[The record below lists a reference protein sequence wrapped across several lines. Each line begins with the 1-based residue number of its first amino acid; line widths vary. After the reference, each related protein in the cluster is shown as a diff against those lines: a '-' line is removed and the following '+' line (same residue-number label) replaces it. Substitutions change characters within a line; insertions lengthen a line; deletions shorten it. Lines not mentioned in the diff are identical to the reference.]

1 MNISTIQPPPL
12 PEVTWTTVNAQEK
25 DADFLKLRLL
35 NKRTRA
41 RISHQPLDLNVHEGK
56 GAYLVVSN
64 LKGWFA
70 AIARNAQGQSQ
81 LVFSSLKDLRE
92 FILSSRVEGE
102 DAFVPKRVVRMAA
115 QPVYLALALHDE
127 RLIVGFADGSISIY
141 SAPTVFAPGEGD
153 IEPLRAFPPSPP
165 GPLRQILGNPGDL
178 PELVAVRRDAES
190 GVEGI
195 SVEILDVKELQS
207 LGGWRTGGIAGSVPV
222 SIAWSAKGKQLALGL
237 KSGDIVTYSPTDTS
251 SVKLHVPKPPSLG
264 DFSVASVLWLSNQAF
279 YGIYI
284 PAADRSPEAP
294 QKHILT
300 QYDSKTN
307 SASQT
312 EFETPYYASP
322 ALRPPGAFMVVM
334 RNWNPTK
341 ILLFVGDSTSSDI
354 GLIGSVNESDNGET
368 WCNLTLEETST
379 PSVPLDKDAED
390 TIPLALDVDLTSSQ
404 GEQAASASPI
414 LYLYA
419 SDGTFQAWFIS
430 NEEGDPYPG
439 MVAPS
444 PVTASP
450 DGQPSQSVDKLPA
463 ATPFSQ
469 PPVNATAFA
478 SNTFGSTTPAFGQTR
493 GSSFG
498 GSLTQPEYT
507 KTTFGQTNMPAPAG
521 SSGFGQQPAPAFGQ
535 TSAFGQTAGAST
547 FGGTT
552 KSAFGQGPASGFGA
566 FGSVGPLKFG
576 STGFGF
582 GNADS
587 PAPGTT
593 AAPPEALAADAASP
607 EAEMSDADGDD
618 TGKLD
623 GLSLGA
629 TTGANKSEDKTVNSM
644 FGTFA
649 KPTTPQQLTAGSGGT
664 SLATSFGV
672 SGNVQSSGFL
682 KPASGFGAFL
692 KPAASQFTSKDSS
705 SDKETK
711 TSPAFGSSGF
721 GMTGFGTARPHP
733 GFGQPAFGQSSFGS
747 STAFGKPSS
756 FGSSS
761 SLTSSSNGDNTST
774 GFGAFAGASKSF
786 GSFTQGDNTSVG
798 QQAQSVPSKLSEAP
812 SITMASSTEDS
823 GKGSA
828 PSSATES
835 KSTAPFSAPTNSSS
849 GFDSTKPSTSPFGTE
864 TQTSSK
870 LPGTPSGESSSGD
883 SVNRTLSPSSQ
894 DQKQATF
901 STPVARGQSPASSPE
916 GTPTPQK
923 KSGPAWLKDDSFVDS
938 GDESVTSPTTEPST
952 TPFGTPAASMFRT
965 SGAVPSG
972 GAFGNLTATPSAFR
986 PAEGFGAFGASL
998 KTSSSSPFANPKP
1011 ISVNAFS
1018 TPAKPVSA
1026 FGAGGSGPSGAFG
1039 SSRDSTTPKFGTP
1052 STPTASNVFGKS
1064 SFGTPATP
1072 TPVSTTP
1079 LTTPVPNAFN
1089 AYSGTGG
1096 FSAFAKAG
1104 KPSSFSDLLKSQ
1116 KDGETS
1122 ISTSARGIGSSKE
1135 NKDIDASFVSVSKP
1149 EEVDHDNLPPTPSTH
1164 GTFDEEEQNIDDE
1177 DEDDEEEHDDDASS
1191 FLSESFSE
1199 EPDEEE
1205 GEEGEGV
1212 EESEADSE
1220 NEDSEEGSEEQD
1232 EEALSRTETQ
1242 SPAAIPLPST
1252 PEPEKSTP
1260 KSASIDE
1267 KKGHGPQ
1274 DDSSAGARKGIPEE
1288 AMPKPVSSQP
1298 TLSTSTKPTSSETVV
1313 VQVPGDNASVK
1324 GSIPSKPS
1332 ASAFTKPGASAIPTL
1347 FGKQIPSTG
1356 MPATGSSKANSPS
1369 PPLYT
1374 PESAG
1379 APATKPPGQRVLSP
1393 LVETES
1399 MTPPSSP
1406 SQQGE
1411 QSLFSA
1417 PKPVG
1422 PAISA
1427 GFGGFGLPGS
1437 RPTRSS
1443 PLAATPLAD
1452 EENKAS
1458 PGNQASQTIAP
1469 VPKPRPASPRTPFG
1483 QVPSA
1488 TGQQKPPVSI
1498 FPKPGEPQRQSPT
1511 PFSAGT
1517 STLPLKPTQFDAPA
1531 QGPATSS
1538 SFFRPPLSSAQNSS
1552 VSSPNAPFIMPPS
1565 APTGPDG
1572 KPASG
1577 LGNATSINNFRSGGA
1592 PAQQFPQPSI
1602 QPPPPVQTTFESS
1615 MQRECQNLYLAMEE
1629 EFEQLAKMSKAAL
1642 AMRTNWGRPTGMT
1655 HSKETLRDRT
1665 KWSFGDLE
1673 AFSKVIKDVEN
1684 DVLAVYRL
1692 KDEFLPLIREAE
1704 STLLKAETRKEEII
1718 RISKAKTD
1726 PEFARILKARTLDPD
1741 ASETQ
1746 SQLRRQIRL
1755 INDRVEQLEAHL
1767 KSCKKRLEEH
1777 RKGKSSIKA
1786 PSLDTVTRIYR
1797 NIDVAI
1803 EAESEQIETLASR
1816 IAKINI
1822 DDLDMALHGTP
1833 SPRRRRI
1840 ENGSRSLS
1848 QSDDKDDDRE
1858 PTSRPQVTPFIAA
1871 STAAALN
1878 AERSAMR
1885 LKNALLNARKTPLLN
1900 TQASQPGRRVLT
1912 LDDLMR
1918 QGSGIGN
1925 ASTLS
1930 ELPAELGLSSDP
1942 LGTPEQEDT
1951 GSESQRR
1958 PPRHFAHAKPVKL
1971 GKTQSPVPS
1980 SIAAFSWGP
1989 VPKANPV
1996 SSLPFEIKPVFDS
2009 KKPVS

>member
-1 MNISTIQPPPL
+1 MNISTIQLPPL
-12 PEVTWTTVNAQEK
+12 PDVTWTTGNAQEK

-41 RISHQPLDLNVHEGK
+41 SISHQPLDLNVHEGK

-70 AIARNAQGQSQ
+70 AITRNVQGQSRLE

-92 FILSSRVEGE
+92 FILSSKVEGE
-102 DAFVPKRVVRMAA
+102 DDFVPKRVVRMAA

-141 SAPTVFAPGEGD
+141 SASTVFTPGEGD
-153 IEPLRAFPPSPP
+153 IEPLRTFPPSPP

-190 GVEGI
+190 GAEGI

-207 LGGWRTGGIAGSVPV
+207 LGGWRTGGIAGPVPV

-300 QYDSKTN
+300 QFDPKTN
-307 SASQT
+307 SVSQT

-341 ILLFVGDSTSSDI
+341 VLLFVGDSTSSDI

-390 TIPLALDVDLTSSQ
+390 TIPLALDVDLTSGQ

-419 SDGTFQAWFIS
+419 SDGTFQAWFIT
-430 NEEGDPYPG
+430 NDEGGPYPG
-439 MVAPS
+439 MVTPS

-469 PPVNATAFA
+469 PPANPATFT
-478 SNTFGSTTPAFGQTR
+478 SNTFGGTTLAFGQTP
-493 GSSFG
+493 GGGFG
-498 GSLTQPEYT
+498 GLLTQPEHT
-507 KTTFGQTNMPAPAG
+507 KTTFGQTNMPTPAG

-535 TSAFGQTAGAST
+535 TTDAST
-547 FGGTT
+547 FGGTA
-552 KSAFGQGPASGFGA
+552 KSAFGQGPASGFGT
-566 FGSVGPLKFG
+566 FGSAGPPKFG
-576 STGFGF
+576 STGFGY
-582 GNADS
+582 GNANS
-587 PAPGTT
+587 PAPGTIAT
-593 AAPPEALAADAASP
+593 PTEARAADAASP
-607 EAEMSDADGDD
+607 EAEMSDADGGDA
-618 TGKLD
+618 GKLD
-623 GLSLGA
+623 GLSLGE
-629 TTGANKSEDKTVNSM
+629 TTDTNKSEDKAVNSM
-644 FGTFA
+644 FGSFA
-649 KPTTPQQLTAGSGGT
+649 KPTTPQQSTVGFGST
-664 SLATSFGV
+664 SPATSFGV
-672 SGNVQSSGFL
+672 FSNVQGTGFL

-692 KPAASQFTSKDSS
+692 KPAESQFASKDSN

-711 TSPAFGSSGF
+711 PSPAFGSSGF
-721 GMTGFGTARPHP
+721 GMTGFGTARPHS

-747 STAFGKPSS
+747 STAVGQPSS

-761 SLTSSSNGDNTST
+761 PLTSSSNGNSTSA
-774 GFGAFAGASKSF
+774 GFGAFAGVSKGF
-786 GSFTQGDNTSVG
+786 GSFTQGDNASVG

-828 PSSATES
+828 PSSAIES
-835 KSTAPFSAPTNSSS
+835 KSTAPFSGPTNASS
-849 GFDSTKPSTSPFGTE
+849 GFDSTKPSTSPYVTE
-864 TQTSSK
+864 AQTSNK
-870 LPGTPSGESSSGD
+870 LPGAPSGESSSGD
-883 SVNRTLSPSSQ
+883 SGSRTLSPSSQ
-894 DQKQATF
+894 DQKQSTF
-901 STPVARGQSPASSPE
+901 STPVPRGQSPASSPE
-916 GTPTPQK
+916 GTPTPQR
-923 KSGPAWLKDDSFVDS
+923 KSGPASLKDDSFVDS
-938 GDESVTSPTTEPST
+938 GDESVTSPTTELST

-986 PAEGFGAFGASL
+986 PLEGFGAFGASL

-1039 SSRDSTTPKFGTP
+1039 SSPDSTTPKFGTP

-1079 LTTPVPNAFN
+1079 LTTPVPNAFTT
-1089 AYSGTGG
+1089 YSGAGG

-1116 KDGETS
+1116 KDGDTS
-1122 ISTSARGIGSSKE
+1122 ISTSAKGVGSSKE
-1135 NKDIDASFVSVSKP
+1135 NKDIDTSFVTVSKP

-1164 GTFDEEEQNIDDE
+1164 GTFDEEEQNLGDE
-1177 DEDDEEEHDDDASS
+1177 GDEEEHDDDASS

-1199 EPDEEE
+1199 GPDEEE
-1205 GEEGEGV
+1205 EEGEGL
-1212 EESEADSE
+1212 EESETDGE
-1220 NEDSEEGSEEQD
+1220 NEDSEEGLEEEDEEED
-1232 EEALSRTETQ
+1232 EEALSRAKTQ
-1242 SPAAIPLPST
+1242 SPAVIPLPST
-1252 PEPEKSTP
+1252 PESEKSTP
-1260 KSASIDE
+1260 KSAPIDE
-1267 KKGHGPQ
+1267 KKGHGSQ
-1274 DDSSAGARKGIPEE
+1274 DDSSADAGKDIPEGS
-1288 AMPKPVSSQP
+1288 MPKPVSCQP
-1298 TLSTSTKPTSSETVV
+1298 APSTSTKPASSKTVV
-1313 VQVPGDNASVK
+1313 AQVPGDNASVK
-1324 GSIPSKPS
+1324 GSVPSKPPT
-1332 ASAFTKPGASAIPTL
+1332 SAFTKPGASAIPTL

-1356 MPATGSSKANSPS
+1356 MPAAGSSKANSPS
-1369 PPLYT
+1369 PPPFT
-1374 PESAG
+1374 
-1379 APATKPPGQRVLSP
+1379 PATTPPGQRVLSP

-1411 QSLFSA
+1411 QSQFSA

-1422 PAISA
+1422 PATST

-1443 PLAATPLAD
+1443 PLAATPLAG

-1488 TGQQKPPVSI
+1488 TGQQKNPVSI
-1498 FPKPGEPQRQSPT
+1498 FPKPEELQRRSPT
-1511 PFSAGT
+1511 PFPAGMSA
-1517 STLPLKPTQFDAPA
+1517 LPLKPTQFVAPV
-1531 QGPATSS
+1531 QGTATSS
-1538 SFFRPPLSSAQNSS
+1538 SFVRPPLSSAQHSS

-1565 APTGPDG
+1565 VPAVSDG

-1577 LGNATSINNFRSGGA
+1577 LGNAAGITDFRSGGA
-1592 PAQQFPQPSI
+1592 PVQQFSQPSV
-1602 QPPPPVQTTFESS
+1602 QPPPPVQTTFESG

-1629 EFEQLAKMSKAAL
+1629 ELEQLAKMSKAAL

-1704 STLLKAETRKEEII
+1704 SALLKAETRKEEII

-1816 IAKINI
+1816 IAKLNT

-1840 ENGSRSLS
+1840 ENGNRSLS
-1848 QSDDKDDDRE
+1848 HNDDKDDDRE
-1858 PTSRPQVTPFIAA
+1858 PYSRPQVTPSIAA

-1912 LDDLMR
+1912 LDDLTR
-1918 QGSGIGN
+1918 QDSGIRN

-1930 ELPAELGLSSDP
+1930 GLPAEPDLSSDP
-1942 LGTPEQEDT
+1942 LGTPEQEDI

-1980 SIAAFSWGP
+1980 SIATFSWGP

-2009 KKPVS
+2009 NKPVS

>member
-12 PEVTWTTVNAQEK
+12 PEVTWTTGNAQEK

-41 RISHQPLDLNVHEGK
+41 RISRHPLDLKVHEGK

-70 AIARNAQGQSQ
+70 AIARNVQGQSQ

-92 FILSSRVEGE
+92 FILSSKVEGE
-102 DAFVPKRVVRMAA
+102 DDFVPKRVVRMAA
-115 QPVYLALALHDE
+115 PPVHLALALHDE

-141 SAPTVFAPGEGD
+141 SAATVFTPGEGD
-153 IEPLRAFPPSPP
+153 IEPLRTFPPSPL

-178 PELVAVRRDAES
+178 PELVAVRRDVDS
-190 GVEGI
+190 GAEGI
-195 SVEILDVKELQS
+195 SVEILDVKGLES

-237 KSGDIVTYSPTDTS
+237 KSGDIVTYSPTDTN

-294 QKHILT
+294 QRHILI
-300 QYDSKTN
+300 QYDPKTN

-322 ALRPPGAFMVVM
+322 ALRPPGAFMAVM

-341 ILLFVGDSTSSDI
+341 VLLFVGDSTSSDI
-354 GLIGSVNESDNGET
+354 GLIGSVTGSDNEET

-390 TIPLALDVDLTSSQ
+390 TIPLALDIDLTSGQ

-419 SDGTFQAWFIS
+419 SDGTFQAWYIS
-430 NEEGDPYPG
+430 NDKGGPYPG
-439 MVAPS
+439 MITPS
-444 PVTASP
+444 PVTASSG
-450 DGQPSQSVDKLPA
+450 GQSSQSVDKLPA
-463 ATPFSQ
+463 ATPLTQ
-469 PPVNATAFA
+469 PPTNPTTFTSKV
-478 SNTFGSTTPAFGQTR
+478 FGSATPAFGQTS
-493 GSSFG
+493 GSSV
-498 GSLTQPEYT
+498 
-507 KTTFGQTNMPAPAG
+507 
-521 SSGFGQQPAPAFGQ
+521 FGQQPAPAFGQ
-535 TSAFGQTAGAST
+535 KTDTST
-547 FGGTT
+547 FG
-552 KSAFGQGPASGFGA
+552 KAALAFGQGPASGFGA
-566 FGSVGPLKFG
+566 FGSAGPPKFG
-576 STGFGF
+576 STGFGY
-582 GNADS
+582 GNANS
-587 PAPGTT
+587 AAPGTS
-593 AAPPEALAADAASP
+593 AAPTETPAADAASP
-607 EAEMSDADGDD
+607 EAEMSDADGGDAQ
-618 TGKLD
+618 KLD
-623 GLSLGA
+623 GLSLGE
-629 TTGANKSEDKTVNSM
+629 TTDKNKSDDKTANSM
-644 FGTFA
+644 FGSFA
-649 KPTTPQQLTAGSGGT
+649 KPTAPQQSTAGFSST
-664 SLATSFGV
+664 SPATSFGAF
-672 SGNVQSSGFL
+672 GNVQGSGFL

-692 KPAASQFTSKDSS
+692 KPAESQFASKDSS
-705 SDKETK
+705 SVKETK

-721 GMTGFGTARPHP
+721 GMTGFGTARPHS

-761 SLTSSSNGDNTST
+761 PLTSSSNGDSLSA
-774 GFGAFAGASKSF
+774 GFGAFAGVSKSF
-786 GSFTQGDNTSVG
+786 GSFTQGDSASVG
-798 QQAQSVPSKLSEAP
+798 QHTQSVPGKLSEAP

-835 KSTAPFSAPTNSSS
+835 KSTSTFSAPMNATS
-849 GFDSTKPSTSPFGTE
+849 GFDSTKPSTSPLVTE
-864 TQTSSK
+864 AQTSNM
-870 LPGTPSGESSSGD
+870 LPGVPSGESSSGD
-883 SVNRTLSPSSQ
+883 SGSRTLSPSSQ
-894 DQKQATF
+894 DQKQSTF
-901 STPVARGQSPASSPE
+901 STPVARGQSPVSSPE
-916 GTPTPQK
+916 GTPTPQR
-923 KSGPAWLKDDSFVDS
+923 KSGPTSLKDDSFVDS
-938 GDESVTSPTTEPST
+938 DDESVTSLVTETST

-965 SGAVPSG
+965 SGAVPSS
-972 GAFGNLTATPSAFR
+972 GAFGNLTATPSAFK
-986 PAEGFGAFGASL
+986 PAEGFGAFGSSF
-998 KTSSSSPFANPKP
+998 KTSGSSPFANPKP
-1011 ISVNAFS
+1011 IPVNAFS

-1039 SSRDSTTPKFGTP
+1039 SSPGSTTPKFGTP
-1052 STPTASNVFGKS
+1052 STPTASNVFGRS

-1079 LTTPVPNAFN
+1079 LTTPAPNAFTT
-1089 AYSGTGG
+1089 YSGTGG
-1096 FSAFAKAG
+1096 FSAFAKSG

-1122 ISTSARGIGSSKE
+1122 TSTSAKGAGSSKE
-1135 NKDIDASFVSVSKP
+1135 IKDVDASFVTVSKP

-1164 GTFDEEEQNIDDE
+1164 GTFDDEEQNIDDE
-1177 DEDDEEEHDDDASS
+1177 GDEEEHDDDASS

-1205 GEEGEGV
+1205 EEEGEDV
-1212 EESEADSE
+1212 EEGEEDNE
-1220 NEDSEEGSEEQD
+1220 NEDSEEEPEEED
-1232 EEALSRTETQ
+1232 EEALSRAKTQ
-1242 SPAAIPLPST
+1242 SPTAIPLPST
-1252 PEPEKSTP
+1252 PEPRELTP
-1260 KSASIDE
+1260 KPAPSDE
-1267 KKGHGPQ
+1267 KRGHASQ
-1274 DDSSAGARKGIPEE
+1274 DDSSAGVGKSEGTV
-1288 AMPKPVSSQP
+1288 PKPVFSKP
-1298 TLSTSTKPTSSETVV
+1298 APSTSTKPTSSESVV
-1313 VQVPGDNASVK
+1313 VQVPGVNASVK
-1324 GSIPSKPS
+1324 GSVPPKPPL
-1332 ASAFTKPGASAIPTL
+1332 SAFTKPGTSAIPTL
-1347 FGKQIPSTG
+1347 FGKQVPTAG
-1356 MPATGSSKANSPS
+1356 MPAAGSSKANSPS
-1369 PPLYT
+1369 PPLFT

-1379 APATKPPGQRVLSP
+1379 APAPKPPGQRVLSP
-1393 LVETES
+1393 SVEAES
-1399 MTPPSSP
+1399 MTPPGSP
-1406 SQQGE
+1406 SQQ
-1411 QSLFSA
+1411 SPFPA
-1417 PKPVG
+1417 PKPVV
-1422 PAISA
+1422 PATST

-1443 PLAATPLAD
+1443 PLAATPLAG

-1458 PGNQASQTIAP
+1458 PGNQASQTTAP
-1469 VPKPRPASPRTPFG
+1469 IPKPRPASPRTPFG
-1483 QVPSA
+1483 QVPGA
-1488 TGQQKPPVSI
+1488 TGQQKPPVPI
-1498 FPKPGEPQRQSPT
+1498 FPKPEESQRQSPA

-1517 STLPLKPTQFDAPA
+1517 SALPLKPTHFVAPA
-1531 QGPATSS
+1531 QSTATSS
-1538 SFFRPPLSSAQNSS
+1538 SVFRPPFSSAQNSS

-1565 APTGPDG
+1565 APAGPDG
-1572 KPASG
+1572 RPTSG
-1577 LGNATSINNFRSGGA
+1577 LGIAAGITDFRGGA
-1592 PAQQFPQPSI
+1592 AAAQQFSQPSI
-1602 QPPPPVQTTFESS
+1602 QPPPPVQTTFESG

-1629 EFEQLAKMSKAAL
+1629 ELEQLAKMSKAAL

-1704 STLLKAETRKEEII
+1704 SALLKAETRKEEII

-1755 INDRVEQLEAHL
+1755 INDRVEQLETHL

-1803 EAESEQIETLASR
+1803 EAEFEQIETLASR
-1816 IAKINI
+1816 IAKLNI

-1840 ENGSRSLS
+1840 ENGNRSLS
-1848 QSDDKDDDRE
+1848 HSDDQDGDRE
-1858 PTSRPQVTPFIAA
+1858 PTSRPQVTPSIAA

-1912 LDDLMR
+1912 LDDLTR
-1918 QGSGIGN
+1918 QSSGIGN

-1930 ELPAELGLSSDP
+1930 EPPAELDLSSDS
-1942 LGTPEQEDT
+1942 LGTPEQDT

-1958 PPRHFAHAKPVKL
+1958 PLRHFAHAKPVKL

-1980 SIAAFSWGP
+1980 SIATFSWGP
-1989 VPKANPV
+1989 LPKVNPV

-2009 KKPVS
+2009 KKPVP

>member
-12 PEVTWTTVNAQEK
+12 PEVTWTTGNAQEK

-41 RISHQPLDLNVHEGK
+41 RISHHPLDLNVHEGK

-92 FILSSRVEGE
+92 FILSSKVEGE
-102 DAFVPKRVVRMAA
+102 DDFVPKRVVRMAA
-115 QPVYLALALHDE
+115 PPVHLALALHDE
-127 RLIVGFADGSISIY
+127 RLIAGFVDGSISIY
-141 SAPTVFAPGEGD
+141 STPTVFTPGEGD
-153 IEPLRAFPPSPP
+153 IEPLRTFPPSPP

-190 GVEGI
+190 GAEGI

-237 KSGDIVTYSPTDTS
+237 KSGDIVTYSPTDTN

-300 QYDSKTN
+300 QYDPKTN

-312 EFETPYYASP
+312 ELETPYYASP

-341 ILLFVGDSTSSDI
+341 VLLFVGDSTSSDI
-354 GLIGSVNESDNGET
+354 GLIGSVTESDNEET

-390 TIPLALDVDLTSSQ
+390 TIPLALDVDLTSGQ
-404 GEQAASASPI
+404 DEQAASASPI

-430 NEEGDPYPG
+430 NDKGGPYPG
-439 MVAPS
+439 MVTPS

-450 DGQPSQSVDKLPA
+450 GGQPSQSVDKLPA

-469 PPVNATAFA
+469 PPANPATFT
-478 SNTFGSTTPAFGQTR
+478 SKPFGGTTPAFGQTS
-493 GSSFG
+493 GSGFG
-498 GSLTQPEYT
+498 GLLTQPEHT
-507 KTTFGQTNMPAPAG
+507 KTTFGQTNILAPAG
-521 SSGFGQQPAPAFGQ
+521 SSGFGQQSAPAFGQ
-535 TSAFGQTAGAST
+535 KTDAST
-547 FGGTT
+547 FGGTAT
-552 KSAFGQGPASGFGA
+552 LAFGQGPASGFGA
-566 FGSVGPLKFG
+566 FGSAGPPKFG
-576 STGFGF
+576 STGFGY
-582 GNADS
+582 GNANS
-587 PAPGTT
+587 SAPGTIAT
-593 AAPPEALAADAASP
+593 PTEAPAADAASP
-607 EAEMSDADGDD
+607 EAEMSDADGGGA
-618 TGKLD
+618 GKLD
-623 GLSLGA
+623 GLSLGE
-629 TTGANKSEDKTVNSM
+629 TTDTNKSEDKTANSM
-644 FGTFA
+644 FGSFA
-649 KPTTPQQLTAGSGGT
+649 KPTAPQQSTAGFGST
-664 SLATSFGV
+664 SPATSFGV
-672 SGNVQSSGFL
+672 FGNVQGSGFL

-692 KPAASQFTSKDSS
+692 KPAESQFAPKDSS
-705 SDKETK
+705 SDKETR

-721 GMTGFGTARPHP
+721 GMTGFGTARPHS
-733 GFGQPAFGQSSFGS
+733 GYGQPAFGQSSFGS

-756 FGSSS
+756 FGSSLP
-761 SLTSSSNGDNTST
+761 LTSSSNGDSTSV
-774 GFGAFAGASKSF
+774 GFGAFAGVSKSF
-786 GSFTQGDNTSVG
+786 GSFTQGDSASVG
-798 QQAQSVPSKLSEAP
+798 QHAQSVPSKLSEAP

-823 GKGSA
+823 GKGSV

-835 KSTAPFSAPTNSSS
+835 KSTSTFSAPTNATS
-849 GFDSTKPSTSPFGTE
+849 GFDSTKSSTSPLVTE
-864 TQTSSK
+864 AQTSNM
-870 LPGTPSGESSSGD
+870 LPGGPSGESTSGD
-883 SVNRTLSPSSQ
+883 SGSRTLSPSSQ
-894 DQKQATF
+894 DQKQSTF
-901 STPVARGQSPASSPE
+901 STPVARGQSPVSSPE
-916 GTPTPQK
+916 GTPTPQR
-923 KSGPAWLKDDSFVDS
+923 KSGPASIKDDSFVDS
-938 GDESVTSPTTEPST
+938 GDESVTSPTTETST
-952 TPFGTPAASMFRT
+952 TPFGTPAASIFRT
-965 SGAVPSG
+965 SGTVPSG
-972 GAFGNLTATPSAFR
+972 GAFGNLTATPSAFK

-1018 TPAKPVSA
+1018 APAKPVSA

-1039 SSRDSTTPKFGTP
+1039 SSPDSTTPKFGTP
-1052 STPTASNVFGKS
+1052 STPTASNIFGKS

-1079 LTTPVPNAFN
+1079 LTTPVPNAFTT
-1089 AYSGTGG
+1089 YSGTGG

-1116 KDGETS
+1116 KDGENST
-1122 ISTSARGIGSSKE
+1122 STSAKGAGSSKE
-1135 NKDIDASFVSVSKP
+1135 IKDVDASFVTVSKP

-1164 GTFDEEEQNIDDE
+1164 GTFDEEEQNLDDE
-1177 DEDDEEEHDDDASS
+1177 GDEEEHDDDASS

-1205 GEEGEGV
+1205 EEESEDVEEGE
-1212 EESEADSE
+1212 EDSE
-1220 NEDSEEGSEEQD
+1220 NEDSEEEPEEDD
-1232 EEALSRTETQ
+1232 EEALSRAKTQ
-1242 SPAAIPLPST
+1242 SPTAIPLPST
-1252 PEPEKSTP
+1252 PEPRESTP
-1260 KSASIDE
+1260 KPAPSDE
-1267 KKGHGPQ
+1267 KKGHESQ
-1274 DDSSAGARKGIPEE
+1274 DDLSAGVGKSEGT
-1288 AMPKPVSSQP
+1288 MPKPVFSKP
-1298 TLSTSTKPTSSETVV
+1298 APSTSTKPTSETVV

-1324 GSIPSKPS
+1324 GSVPPKPPL
-1332 ASAFTKPGASAIPTL
+1332 SAFTKPETSAIPTL
-1347 FGKQIPSTG
+1347 FGKQVPTAG
-1356 MPATGSSKANSPS
+1356 MPAAGSSKANSPS
-1369 PPLYT
+1369 PPLFT
-1374 PESAG
+1374 PESVG
-1379 APATKPPGQRVLSP
+1379 APAAKPGQRVLSP
-1393 LVETES
+1393 SVEAES
-1399 MTPPSSP
+1399 MTPPGSP
-1406 SQQGE
+1406 GQQEE
-1411 QSLFSA
+1411 QSPFPA

-1422 PAISA
+1422 PASST

-1443 PLAATPLAD
+1443 PLAATPLAG

-1458 PGNQASQTIAP
+1458 PGNQASQTTAP

-1483 QVPSA
+1483 QVPGA
-1488 TGQQKPPVSI
+1488 TGQQKLPVPI
-1498 FPKPGEPQRQSPT
+1498 FPKPEEPRRQSPT
-1511 PFSAGT
+1511 SFSAGA
-1517 STLPLKPTQFDAPA
+1517 STLPLKPTQFVAPA
-1531 QGPATSS
+1531 QGTATSS
-1538 SFFRPPLSSAQNSS
+1538 SVFRPPFSSAQNSS
-1552 VSSPNAPFIMPPS
+1552 VSSPNAPFIMPPL
-1565 APTGPDG
+1565 APAGPDG

-1577 LGNATSINNFRSGGA
+1577 LGNAADITDFRGGGA
-1592 PAQQFPQPSI
+1592 PAQQFSQPSV

-1615 MQRECQNLYLAMEE
+1615 MQRECQNLYLTMEE
-1629 EFEQLAKMSKAAL
+1629 ELEQLAKMSKAAL
-1642 AMRTNWGRPTGMT
+1642 AMKTSWGRPTGMT
-1655 HSKETLRDRT
+1655 HSKETLGDRT

-1673 AFSKVIKDVEN
+1673 AFSKVIEDVEN

-1704 STLLKAETRKEEII
+1704 SALLKAETRKEEII
-1718 RISKAKTD
+1718 RISKAKTE

-1755 INDRVEQLEAHL
+1755 INDRVEQLEVHL

-1816 IAKINI
+1816 IAKLNI

-1840 ENGSRSLS
+1840 ENGNRSLS
-1848 QSDDKDDDRE
+1848 HSDDQDGDRE
-1858 PTSRPQVTPFIAA
+1858 PTSRPQVTPSIAA

-1912 LDDLMR
+1912 LDDLTR
-1918 QGSGIGN
+1918 QSSGIGN

-1930 ELPAELGLSSDP
+1930 GPPAELDLSSDP
-1942 LGTPEQEDT
+1942 LGAPEQDT

-1958 PPRHFAHAKPVKL
+1958 TLRHFAHAKPVKL

-1989 VPKANPV
+1989 LPKVNPV

-2009 KKPVS
+2009 KKPVP